1 MRLLLDTNA
10 LLWALTN
17 SPRIVAVKDLLLAS
31 ESEVFVSAVSWWE
44 IAIKTRIGR
53 LDADLQMLRSVSQ
66 ESGFLELP
74 LLGAHTDVLATLP
87 SHHNELFDHM
97 LVAQAI
103 VEPMRLIT
111 GDGILSKYTPWSY
124 IFDIFL
130 FARLAAKFHQTDPLH
145 FSKQPHHYAHRSL
158 P

>member
-17 SPRIVAVKDLLLAS
+17 SPRIIAVKDLLLTD
-31 ESEVFVSAVSWWE
+31 ENEVFVSAVSWWE

-53 LDADLQMLRSVSQ
+53 LNADLQMLRSASQ

-74 LLGAHTDVLATLP
+74 LLGAHTDILATLP
-87 SHHNELFDHM
+87 NYHNDPFDHM

-103 VEPMRLIT
+103 AEPMRLIT
-111 GDGILSKYTPWSY
+111 GDGILSKYTPLVMQ
-124 IFDIFL
+124 I
-130 FARLAAKFHQTDPLH
+130 
-145 FSKQPHHYAHRSL
+145 
-158 P
+158 